1 MSLKSIRESYSKL
14 LTVFNDAGVKL
25 TEAQKADLDT
35 FVLALES
42 TMSKQRQEAIRKT
55 KLAVEAKLDKE
66 YTAEFKK
73 LMESIAENQKLSSK
87 VQNKI
92 AKINES
98 KKLAVQVNDFLDLYV
113 ESVLPKKTIID
124 YDRMQK
130 LEAIHESLKDV
141 LLLNDDAVAQKK
153 AQLEESFK
161 HEKSKCETEV
171 AKMQVKLNESMAK
184 AQQLKR
190 KIDQFKALE
199 LLESKTKDLP
209 TFEARAV
216 KKRLATATAPEI
228 EKQFDRVLES
238 VQAEAKKAEEE
249 AETTLESEIDKIVDS
264 EGDQLQEGEGCG
276 KLKEDDLLRGRVHNG
291 HLDEAESDFHEYEL
305 EFDFNDGTGSGNKTD
320 KVEATSLDD
329 AISKLEANGYG
340 SITKVYFATEDGKE
354 IPVEE
359 DFETTEEVNMD
370 ANGDVNL
377 EESEVIDPG
386 LMKMWC
392 AKSIEVY

>member
-66 YTAEFKK
+66 YSAEFKK
-73 LMESIAENQKLSSK
+73 VMESMAENQKLAAK

-92 AKINES
+92 TQINES
-98 KKLAVQVNDFLDLYV
+98 KKLATQVNDFLDLYV
-113 ESVLPKKTIID
+113 ESVLPKKTIVD

-141 LLLNDDAVAQKK
+141 LLVNEDSIAEKK

-171 AKMQVKLNESMAK
+171 AKMQVKLNESMART
-184 AQQLKR
+184 QELKR

-216 KKRLATATAPEI
+216 KKRLAEATAPEI
-228 EKQFDRVLES
+228 QKTFNKVLES

-249 AETTLESEIDKIVDS
+249 AETTLESEIDKIVDA
-264 EGDQLQEGEGCG
+264 EEDQLQETDAADKNG
-276 KLKEDDLLRGRVHNG
+276 KLKEDDLLKGRVHNG
-291 HLDEAESDFHEYEL
+291 HLEEA
-305 EFDFNDGTGSGNKTD
+305 
-320 KVEATSLDD
+320 
-329 AISKLEANGYG
+329 
-340 SITKVYFATEDGKE
+340 
-354 IPVEE
+354 EE
-359 DFETTEEVNMD
+359 DFETMETVECD
-370 ANGDVNL
+370 TNGNVKLD
-377 EESEVIDPG
+377 ESEVIDPN
-386 LMKMWC
+386 LMKLWC
-392 AKSIEVY
+392 AQSVEVF

>member
-55 KLAVEAKLDKE
+55 KLAVEAKLNKE
-66 YTAEFKK
+66 FAAEFQKV
-73 LMESIAENQKLSSK
+73 MESIAENQRLASK

-92 AKINES
+92 TKINES
-98 KKLAVQVNDFLDLYV
+98 KKIAAKVNDYLDLYV
-113 ESVLPKKTIID
+113 ESVLPKKTIVD

-130 LEAIHESLKDV
+130 LERIHESLKDV
-141 LLLNDDAVAQKK
+141 LLVNEDSIAEKK
-153 AQLEESFK
+153 AQLDESFK

-184 AQQLKR
+184 TQELKR

-216 KKRLATATAPEI
+216 KKRLAEATAPEI
-228 EKQFDRVLES
+228 EKTFKKVLES

-264 EGDQLQEGEGCG
+264 DEEQLKETEDADKNG
-276 KLKEDDLLRGRVHNG
+276 KLKEDDLLKGRVHNG
-291 HLDEAESDFHEYEL
+291 HLSEA
-305 EFDFNDGTGSGNKTD
+305 
-320 KVEATSLDD
+320 
-329 AISKLEANGYG
+329 
-340 SITKVYFATEDGKE
+340 
-354 IPVEE
+354 EE
-359 DFETTEEVNMD
+359 DFETMEEVDVD
-370 ANGDVNL
+370 ANGDVKL
-377 EESEVIDPG
+377 DESDVIDPG
-386 LMKMWC
+386 LMKLWC
-392 AKSIEVY
+392 SQSIEVY

>member
-55 KLAVEAKLDKE
+55 KLAVEAKLNKE
-66 YTAEFKK
+66 FAAEFQKV
-73 LMESIAENQKLSSK
+73 MESIAENQRLASK

-92 AKINES
+92 TKINES
-98 KKLAVQVNDFLDLYV
+98 KKIAAKVNDYLDLYV

-130 LEAIHESLKDV
+130 LERIHESLKDV
-141 LLLNDDAVAQKK
+141 LLVNEDSIAEKK
-153 AQLEESFK
+153 AQLDESFK

-184 AQQLKR
+184 TQELKH
-190 KIDQFKALE
+190 KIDRFKALE

-216 KKRLATATAPEI
+216 KKRLAEATAPEI
-228 EKQFDRVLES
+228 EKTFIKVLES
-238 VQAEAKKAEEE
+238 VQAEAKKTEEE
-249 AETTLESEIDKIVDS
+249 AETTLESEIDKIVDAN
-264 EGDQLQEGEGCG
+264 EGPLKEAEDADKSG
-276 KLKEDDLLRGRVHNG
+276 KLKEDDLLKGRVHNG
-291 HLDEAESDFHEYEL
+291 HLAEA
-305 EFDFNDGTGSGNKTD
+305 
-320 KVEATSLDD
+320 
-329 AISKLEANGYG
+329 
-340 SITKVYFATEDGKE
+340 
-354 IPVEE
+354 EE
-359 DFETTEEVNMD
+359 DFETMEEVDVD
-370 ANGDVNL
+370 ANGNVKLD
-377 EESEVIDPG
+377 ESEVIDPG
-386 LMKMWC
+386 LMKLWC
-392 AKSIEVY
+392 SQSVEIY

>member
-55 KLAVEAKLDKE
+55 KLAVEAKLDRE
-66 YTAEFKK
+66 YSAEFKK
-73 LMESIAENQKLSSK
+73 VMESMAENQKLAAK
-87 VQNKI
+87 IQNKI
-92 AKINES
+92 TSLNES
-98 KKLAVQVNDFLDLYV
+98 KKISSKVNDFLDLYV
-113 ESVLPKKTIID
+113 ESVLPKKTIVD

-130 LEAIHESLKDV
+130 LERIHESLKDV
-141 LLLNDDAVAQKK
+141 LLVNDDSVAEKK

-184 AQQLKR
+184 TQQLKK
-190 KIDQFKALE
+190 KIDQLKALE

-216 KKRLATATAPEI
+216 KKRLAEATAPEI
-228 EKQFDRVLES
+228 EKKFNKVLES
-238 VQAEAKKAEEE
+238 VQAEAKRAEEE

-264 EGDQLQEGEGCG
+264 DEDQLKEAEEADENG
-276 KLKEDDLLRGRVHNG
+276 KLKEDDILKGRVHNG
-291 HLDEAESDFHEYEL
+291 HLAEA
-305 EFDFNDGTGSGNKTD
+305 
-320 KVEATSLDD
+320 
-329 AISKLEANGYG
+329 
-340 SITKVYFATEDGKE
+340 
-354 IPVEE
+354 EE
-359 DFETTEEVNMD
+359 DFETMEEVDLD
-370 ANGDVNL
+370 ANGDVTLN
-377 EESEVIDPG
+377 ESEVIDPD

-392 AKSIEVY
+392 AQSIEVY

>member
-66 YTAEFKK
+66 YSAEFKK
-73 LMESIAENQKLSSK
+73 VMESMAENQKLAAK
-87 VQNKI
+87 VQDKI
-92 AKINES
+92 TKINES
-98 KKLAVQVNDFLDLYV
+98 KKLATQVGDFLDLYV
-113 ESVLPKKTIID
+113 ESVLPKRAIVD

-141 LLLNDDAVAQKK
+141 LLVNDDSVAAKK

-161 HEKSKCETEV
+161 HEKSRCETEV

-184 AQQLKR
+184 TQELKR
-190 KIDQFKALE
+190 KIDRFKALE

-216 KKRLATATAPEI
+216 KKRLAEATALEI
-228 EKQFDRVLES
+228 EKRFNKVLES
-238 VQAEAKKAEEE
+238 VQAEVKKAEEDT
-249 AETTLESEIDKIVDS
+249 ETTLVSEIDKIVNADES
-264 EGDQLQEGEGCG
+264 ALDEMDAKKNG
-276 KLKEDDLLRGRVHNG
+276 KLKEDDLLRGRAHNG
-291 HLDEAESDFHEYEL
+291 HL
-305 EFDFNDGTGSGNKTD
+305 
-320 KVEATSLDD
+320 
-329 AISKLEANGYG
+329 
-340 SITKVYFATEDGKE
+340 KE
-354 IPVEE
+354 TEE
-359 DFETTEEVNMD
+359 DFETTETVECD
-370 ANGDVNL
+370 AAGDVKL
-377 EESEVIDPG
+377 DESEVIDPS
-386 LMKMWC
+386 LMKLWC
-392 AKSIEVY
+392 SQAVETW